1 LGVLGTYTD
10 FYQFPAGAGVY
21 IFYINRCAVNGVG
34 VLSSTAQDANTSRVK
49 MIDNGNNRNC
59 KMNDIG
65 GGAVI

>member
-1 LGVLGTYTD
+1 
-10 FYQFPAGAGVY
+10 
-21 IFYINRCAVNGVG
+21 VNGVG